1 MRNKLKIICTL
12 TFLSA
17 VGNVLAAA
25 SPSAVEGISA
35 SAIGNEVTVT
45 WNSVTSDPIAYY
57 RVYYSAQSILENNGL
72 FDDFETTEGSET
84 TLTFSTPS
92 GVDSLFVAA
101 IAVSEEGLESE
112 FFTEEARV
120 EIGNTPAP
128 TTVPTPTTTP
138 TPTPEDSFPTP
149 STVENTVDA
158 TENIRLLKAE
168 VTSPTTIV
176 TTFSAPITVEEAR
189 APEGLKIENA
199 KGDLLQIKSITIDQS
214 TITITTVVQTKGAVY
229 NVQFSEPFKGKNGQ
243 ALDASDRAALVSG
256 HSEGKEPQAKAPMRV
271 VDPASPPDIANV
283 QLVPQIQEN
292 GGYTVTMKWSVDNTP
307 GDLYGIVVYQ
317 TRDGQT
323 FGPPSLLP
331 IDIGGVQL
339 QNVTPGFFGL
349 YIQTVNTYG
358 YVSPGI
364 FQYANLPQYI
374 PGYGFQGD
382 LTFGSMDS
390 EGKVLFDEI
399 DKADKKEVADN
410 IATIDVITKDTP
422 LQKIEG
428 VDHSAA
434 AEEFNGV
441 RWQNAAMLAGETSIV
456 ILLVISMFILV
467 PKHNKGSLVE

>member
-12 TFLSA
+12 TLLSA

-35 SAIGNEVTVT
+35 SATHSEVTVT
-45 WNSVTSDPIAYY
+45 WDSVTSDPIAYY

-72 FDDFETTEGSET
+72 FDDFETTEGNET
-84 TLTFSTPS
+84 TLTFSAPS
-92 GVDSLFVAA
+92 DVDELFIAA

-112 FFTEEARV
+112 FFTTEAYV
-120 EIGNTPAP
+120 EISNTP
-128 TTVPTPTTTP
+128 VPTAIPTP
-138 TPTPEDSFPTP
+138 TPTAQPTNTLPTP
-149 STVENTVDA
+149 SEEQSV
-158 TENIRLLKAE
+158 RLLKAE

-176 TTFSAPITVEEAR
+176 TTFSSPITVEEAR

-199 KGDLLQIKSITIDQS
+199 KGELLHIKSITIDRS

-229 NVQFSEPFKGKNGQ
+229 NVQFSEPFMGKNGQ

-256 HSEGKEPQAKAPMRV
+256 HSEGKEPPAKDPARV
-271 VDPASPPDIANV
+271 VDPVSPPDITDV

-292 GGYTVTMKWSVDNTP
+292 GGYTVTMEWTVDNTP
-307 GDLYGIVVYQ
+307 RDLYGIIVYQ

-349 YIQTVNTYG
+349 YIQTINTYG

-364 FQYANLPQYI
+364 FQYTNLPQYI

-390 EGKVLFDEI
+390 ERKILFNDMNNNE
-399 DKADKKEVADN
+399 KEDVPEN
-410 IATIDVITKDTP
+410 IATIEVITKDTP

-434 AEEFNGV
+434 VEEFNGIH
-441 RWQNAAMLAGETSIV
+441 WQNAAILAGGSSIV
-456 ILLVISMFILV
+456 ILIIISAFIFLS
-467 PKHNKGSLVE
+467 KHNTSSSLV